1 MWSLVV
7 TTQFKKDLKRYQNNS
22 SKLIALKDILE
33 QLQNTGTVN
42 LKHKPHH
49 LAGEYSGCMECHIQ
63 NDFLLVW
70 INQEKQTISLVR
82 LDSHLE
88 LFK

>member
-1 MWSLVV
+1 MWNLVV
-7 TTQFKKDLKRYQNNS
+7 TTQFKKDLKRYQNNP
-22 SKLIALKDILE
+22 SKLIALKDILD
-33 QLQNTGTVN
+33 QLQNTGTVDQ
-42 LKHKPHH
+42 KRKPHH

-70 INQEKQTISLVR
+70 INQEEQTISLVR
-82 LDSHLE
+82 LGSHSE